1 MSVGRLLR
9 AKLVEPLVRAQ
20 GSPESI
26 ARGGAL
32 QGYAGGLDLKA
43 RLLAMEHALPKQVE
57 EQARLF

>member
-1 MSVGRLLR
+1 HRV
-9 AKLVEPLVRAQ
+9 
-20 GSPESI
+20 I

-43 RLLAMEHALPKQVE
+43 RLLAMEQALPTQVE